1 MLKLLELLKMLEL
14 LKLLKMLELL
24 KLTILNSYFSKSLT
38 ITAFRI
44 IFLCSLIGLPH
55 LPKGS
60 APIRAFCVIRS
71 FMLFMVKVL

>member
-38 ITAFRI
+38 ITTFRI
-44 IFLCSLIGLPH
+44 MFLCSLIGLPH
-55 LPKGS
+55 FLKGS
-60 APIRAFCVIRS
+60 VPIRAFCVIRF
-71 FMLFMVKVL
+71 FMLFMIKGL